1 MKDYLRHLV
10 DEATDPLAARNRVRE
25 YLQARMLEGL
35 QDRGLFLSWTFHG
48 GTALRFLYHLPRFS
62 EDLDFSLA
70 AERPAGTL
78 RQAVQHLEARFKAE
92 TYSIRVTLSEKR
104 PVHSAFVHFDGLPA
118 VLGISAHPR
127 ESLSVKL
134 ELDTRPPEG
143 ALSEVSVVRRHVL
156 LRVQHH
162 DRATLLAGK
171 LHALLTR
178 PYLKGRD
185 VYDLV
190 WYLSDPL
197 WPSPNLGYLNRALA
211 QTRWSGGDLVENTW
225 RGRVRDRLSGQEWK
239 RVVQDVRP
247 FLERPE
253 DARLLTLENLGKLL
267 GIGES
272 R

>member
-1 MKDYLRHLV
+1 M
-10 DEATDPLAARNRVRE
+10 
-25 YLQARMLEGL
+25 
-35 QDRGLFLSWTFHG
+35 
-48 GTALRFLYHLPRFS
+48 PRFS
-62 EDLDFSLA
+62 EDLGFSLA
-70 AERPAGTL
+70 TERPAETL

-92 TYSIRVTLSEKR
+92 TYSVRVTLSEMR

-118 VLGISAHPR
+118 ELGIGAHPR

-156 LRVQHH
+156 VRVQHH

-190 WYLSDPL
+190 WFLSDPT
-197 WPSPNLGYLNRALA
+197 WPGPNLVYLNRALA
-211 QTRWSGGDLVENTW
+211 QTHRSGGDLGENTW
-225 RGRVRDRLSGQEWK
+225 RGRVWDRLSGADWK
-239 RVVQDVRP
+239 WIVQDVRP

-267 GIGES
+267 GTGES